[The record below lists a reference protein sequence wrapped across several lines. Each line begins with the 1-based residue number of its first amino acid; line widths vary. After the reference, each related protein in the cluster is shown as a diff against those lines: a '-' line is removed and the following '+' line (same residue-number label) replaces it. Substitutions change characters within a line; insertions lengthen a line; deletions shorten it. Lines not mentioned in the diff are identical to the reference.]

1 MTIRYRYL
9 SLEEAKLPIS
19 DIFITHNCNNESMTE
34 DGEEKMILDKNDLTI
49 LPTLARD
56 CRTSYSSIGS
66 QIGLTSKSVKARVKK
81 MVRSRVIE
89 KFIVRVNPAAFGY
102 RTAIVLVRTS
112 NGITKDDVIQRVKQ
126 FGDLAYHV
134 HHMGNTTVAALVIKK
149 PLDDS
154 IIQLINER
162 LIPATVINI
171 AVTEL
176 SVASNDLSETDL
188 RIIKCLLLSGA
199 RVEIADIAKEVG
211 ISEKTTTR
219 RLNRMK
225 EQRLLD
231 FSLQCSP
238 SAMIGYIQFVIPIIV
253 DKAHHHN
260 VLERMYSE
268 FQTNILYSPSVIE
281 PKDILAFVL
290 FGENVFV
297 VDSVLARVNSFEG
310 VKSADAYILT
320 KWQYYDDWIMKEI
333 NKRLLL
339 RPVLHRL
346 R

>member
-1 MTIRYRYL
+1 M
-9 SLEEAKLPIS
+9 
-19 DIFITHNCNNESMTE
+19 
-34 DGEEKMILDKNDLTI
+34 EKRMILDKNDLTI

-89 KFIVRVNPAAFGY
+89 KFVVRVNPAAFGY
-102 RTAIVLVRTS
+102 RTAIVLIRTS
-112 NGITKDDVIQRVKQ
+112 NGITKDDVIQRVKE
-126 FGDLAYHV
+126 FGDLAYHA
-134 HHMGNTTVAALVIKK
+134 HHVGSTSVAALIIKK
-149 PLDDS
+149 PLDEK
-154 IIQLINER
+154 IIQSLNDR
-162 LIPATVINI
+162 LKPATVVRIS
-171 AVTEL
+171 VTEL
-176 SVASNDLSETDL
+176 SVASTDLSETDL

-199 RVEIADIAKEVG
+199 RIEISDIAKEVG

-225 EQRLLD
+225 ESRLLD

-238 SAMIGYIQFVIPIIV
+238 AAMIGYIQFAIPITV
-253 DKAHHHN
+253 TKSHYHN

-268 FQTNILYSPSVIE
+268 FQANILYSPSVIQPE
-281 PKDILAFVL
+281 DQLTFVL

-297 VDSVLARVNSFEG
+297 VDYVLARVNSFAG

-320 KWQYYDDWIMKEI
+320 KLQYYDNWIMKEI

-339 RPVLHRL
+339 RPVLHSSR
-346 R
+346 

>member
-1 MTIRYRYL
+1 M
-9 SLEEAKLPIS
+9 
-19 DIFITHNCNNESMTE
+19 
-34 DGEEKMILDKNDLTI
+34 EKRMILDKNDLTI

-56 CRTSYSSIGS
+56 CRTAYSSIGS

-81 MVRSRVIE
+81 MVRSGVIE
-89 KFIVRVNPAAFGY
+89 KFVVRVNPATFGY
-102 RTAIVLVRTS
+102 RTALVLVKTS
-112 NGITKDDVIQRVKQ
+112 HGITKDDVIQRVKE

-134 HHMGNTTVAALVIKK
+134 HHMGSTSVAALIIKK
-149 PLDDS
+149 PLDDN
-154 IIQLINER
+154 IIQSLNDR
-162 LIPATVINI
+162 LKPATVINI
-171 AVTEL
+171 AVAEL

-199 RVEIADIAKEVG
+199 RIEISDIAKEVG

-225 EQRLLD
+225 EMRLLD

-238 SAMIGYIQFVIPIIV
+238 AAMIGYIQFVIPITV
-253 DKAHHHN
+253 AKFHYHN
-260 VLERMYSE
+260 VLERTYSE
-268 FQTNILYSPSVIE
+268 FQANILYSPSLIE
-281 PKDILAFVL
+281 PEDRLAFVL

-297 VDSVLARVNSFEG
+297 VDHVLARVNSFEG

-320 KWQYYDDWIMKEI
+320 KWQYYDNWIVKEI
-333 NKRLLL
+333 NKRLIL
-339 RPVLHRL
+339 RPILHRS

>member
-1 MTIRYRYL
+1 MER
-9 SLEEAKLPIS
+9 
-19 DIFITHNCNNESMTE
+19 
-34 DGEEKMILDKNDLTI
+34 MILDTIDLNI
-49 LPTLARD
+49 LSTLARD

-81 MVRSRVIE
+81 MVRSGVIE
-89 KFIVRVNPAAFGY
+89 KFVVRVNPAAFGY
-102 RTAIVLVRTS
+102 RTAIVLIRTR
-112 NGITKDDVIQRVKQ
+112 NGITKDDVIQRVNE
-126 FGDLAYHV
+126 FGDLAYHA
-134 HHMGNTTVAALVIKK
+134 HHVGSTSVTALIIKK
-149 PLDDS
+149 PLDEK
-154 IIQLINER
+154 IIQSLNDR
-162 LIPATVINI
+162 LKPATIVRTSV
-171 AVTEL
+171 AEL
-176 SVASNDLSETDL
+176 SVTSTDLSETDL

-199 RVEIADIAKEVG
+199 RIEISDIAKEVG

-225 EQRLLD
+225 EGRLLD

-238 SAMIGYIQFVIPIIV
+238 TAMIGYIQFAIPIIV
-253 DKAHHHN
+253 AKTHYRS

-281 PKDILAFVL
+281 PEDQLTFVL

-297 VDSVLARVNSFEG
+297 VDHVLARVNSFAG

-320 KWQYYDDWIMKEI
+320 KLQYYDNWIMKEI

-339 RPVLHRL
+339 RPVLHRS